1 MKKIDM
7 TNSNS
12 DDNIYIYIY
21 IYFKANWLGLPLG
34 LDISNLNL

>member
-1 MKKIDM
+1 M

-12 DDNIYIYIY
+12 DDNIYIY

>member
-1 MKKIDM
+1 M

-12 DDNIYIYIY
+12 DDNIYIYIYIY